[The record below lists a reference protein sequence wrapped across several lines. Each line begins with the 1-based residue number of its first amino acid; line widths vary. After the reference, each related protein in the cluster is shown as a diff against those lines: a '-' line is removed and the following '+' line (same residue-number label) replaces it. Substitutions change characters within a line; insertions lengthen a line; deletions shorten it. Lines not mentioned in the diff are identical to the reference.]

1 MVNNHGDIISILSKK
16 ELAPLAHPVLAFA
29 SEVGFALPAAVL
41 YAGHTSQERKVYWD
55 VFRNLGYE

>member
-1 MVNNHGDIISILSKK
+1 MVINSIILSKM

-41 YAGHTSQERKVYWD
+41 VWRMPPPSHTSQERKVY
-55 VFRNLGYE
+55 